1 MRGVS
6 LAAGIAF
13 LPFTISARRDNYCE
27 EYTTPMS
34 LISKITTIIRNQ
46 NRLRERAV
54 PTWFYP

>member
-13 LPFTISARRDNYCE
+13 LPFTISARRDNYFE

-46 NRLRERAV
+46 NRLR
-54 PTWFYP
+54 